1 MRWTRTQRIRTAARI
16 PIEAVIVDHADV
28 PVYLKIADQAKHLR
42 DLGISDR
49 AIGRALRVSD
59 KTVAKAAGAVDVHVL
74 GTVSPEGQSDDQAS
88 PLRLPSKDAPA
99 GCGLGCPH
107 PDGA

>member
-1 MRWTRTQRIRTAARI
+1 M
-16 PIEAVIVDHADV
+16 PVEALIIDHAEV
-28 PVYLKIADQAKHLR
+28 PVNVRIADKAKRLR
-42 DLGISDR
+42 ELGMSDR
-49 AIGRALRVSD
+49 AIARALGVSD
-59 KTVAKAAGAVDVHVL
+59 KTVAKAAAAVAVHGPGL
-74 GTVSPEGQSDDQAS
+74 LSPEGQSDDQAS

>member
-1 MRWTRTQRIRTAARI
+1 VLAPRRPRRRSPASVRFARETLQPPIWKLKRLITRWTRTQRIRTAARI

-28 PVYLKIADQAKHLR
+28 PVYLKIADQPKHPR

-59 KTVAKAAGAVDVHVL
+59 KTVAKAPGAVDVHV
-74 GTVSPEGQSDDQAS
+74 PAS
-88 PLRLPSKDAPA
+88 
-99 GCGLGCPH
+99 
-107 PDGA
+107 